1 MSRALSQRLEEEV
14 PKRLAELLAVPMS
27 RVKVQRQ
34 SAGGRG
40 NPRALGREHTAGPT
54 RPLELVWLAFDG
66 QPQPW
71 RHQMCVA

>member
-40 NPRALGREHTAGPT
+40 KPEGV
-54 RPLELVWLAFDG
+54 EL
-66 QPQPW
+66 
-71 RHQMCVA
+71 